1 MHGPQTKGK
10 QVERGAGE
18 GHDAWVRAP
27 QPGGSCRSAGDG
39 SLLCAVSGLHPPP
52 HSPPTPPPA
61 PSGQPAESQ
70 VLPNVS
76 WGRSRPVEGRGVASW
91 DAFHLRLRFTP
102 ASSSPTAG
110 GRA

>member
-1 MHGPQTKGK
+1 MGK
-10 QVERGAGE
+10 SPAARGLLPFCRRWFSA
-18 GHDAWVRAP
+18 VRCLW
-27 QPGGSCRSAGDG
+27 S
-39 SLLCAVSGLHPPP
+39 PPP
-52 HSPPTPPPA
+52 TPLPPTPPPA